1 MLWITADI
9 IKTAVRHSH
18 ELWTLTVNFLVSQF
32 GRPSPPK
39 CSGGGFVFVKHDT
52 VVGVL
57 DQILGRRLLFQKHWS
72 GRGKSSRSS
81 LTPRDLCFSARLRR
95 VTGRRPLWFSLRD
108 FVPCLCPHTPS
119 APPHGPTS
127 PCWLLWP
134 TAVGAGVHF
143 QALSEFFPWNLSVRL
158 QTNSTVGKNKTK
170 TKQLLLILHL
180 LQQCCV
186 RPYKDDEKTKGHNP
200 STPPLPA
207 HLHPKKTPRVTSLW
221 CSVSCCSSPSHQSH
235 VSETSS
241 VWLK

>member
-119 APPHGPTS
+119 LPPIPTAPPPPAGYS
-127 PCWLLWP
+127 GLLLLGQVS
-134 TAVGAGVHF
+134 TFRHF
-143 QALSEFFPWNLSVRL
+143 QNF
-158 QTNSTVGKNKTK
+158 
-170 TKQLLLILHL
+170 
-180 LQQCCV
+180 
-186 RPYKDDEKTKGHNP
+186 
-200 STPPLPA
+200 
-207 HLHPKKTPRVTSLW
+207 
-221 CSVSCCSSPSHQSH
+221 SH
-235 VSETSS
+235 ETSAS
-241 VWLK
+241 VCRRTLQ

>member
-119 APPHGPTS
+119 APPPRPHLPLLATLAYC
-127 PCWLLWP
+127 CWGRCPLSGTFRIFPMKPQRPSADELYSRKKQNKNQTVAP
-134 TAVGAGVHF
+134 DIALIAAV
-143 QALSEFFPWNLSVRL
+143 LR
-158 QTNSTVGKNKTK
+158 KT
-170 TKQLLLILHL
+170 L
-180 LQQCCV
+180 
-186 RPYKDDEKTKGHNP
+186 
-200 STPPLPA
+200 
-207 HLHPKKTPRVTSLW
+207 
-221 CSVSCCSSPSHQSH
+221 
-235 VSETSS
+235 
-241 VWLK
+241 